1 MITRPSTSRALED
14 VVEELTRDIMPAITD
29 PAQQIRLHM
38 LMIVLNDCVNASE
51 REISVMRTE
60 IPTYLAFADDVAKA
74 TGNAEVAAAV
84 AGAQMGDSLVL
95 SDVIRDYEN
104 ASRAFSTAMDL
115 VMDTV
120 NHEFIERGEAL
131 LDDQAI
137 GIEDRARSHGQAS
150 QSRLMASPRGLTRRN
165 DREHEHGPNDDGA
178 ERHRHAIAPEGAPQA
193 LEPALLGHKDRL
205 AAHVTPQVIG
215 ELRSGLVAIGG
226 VMRRGAPDD
235 ALELGAPQAR
245 QAWQVHHHRLACY
258 LQLLRDART

>member
-14 VVEELTRDIMPAITD
+14 VVEELSRDIMPAITD

-74 TGNAEVAAAV
+74 TGDSEVAAVV
-84 AGAQMGDSLVL
+84 ADAQMGDSLVL

-120 NHEFIERGEAL
+120 NREFIERGEAL
-131 LDDQAI
+131 LRTRVINERAI
-137 GIEDRARSHGQAS
+137 LSGSSAVGRSAS
-150 QSRLMASPRGLTRRN
+150 
-165 DREHEHGPNDDGA
+165 
-178 ERHRHAIAPEGAPQA
+178 
-193 LEPALLGHKDRL
+193 
-205 AAHVTPQVIG
+205 
-215 ELRSGLVAIGG
+215 
-226 VMRRGAPDD
+226 
-235 ALELGAPQAR
+235 
-245 QAWQVHHHRLACY
+245 
-258 LQLLRDART
+258 

>member
-14 VVEELTRDIMPAITD
+14 VVEELTRDILPVITD

-60 IPTYLAFADDVAKA
+60 IPTYLAFAEDVATS
-74 TGNAEVAAAV
+74 TGDPEVAAAV

-120 NHEFIERGEAL
+120 NRAVIERGE
-131 LDDQAI
+131 
-137 GIEDRARSHGQAS
+137 
-150 QSRLMASPRGLTRRN
+150 T
-165 DREHEHGPNDDGA
+165 
-178 ERHRHAIAPEGAPQA
+178 
-193 LEPALLGHKDRL
+193 
-205 AAHVTPQVIG
+205 
-215 ELRSGLVAIGG
+215 
-226 VMRRGAPDD
+226 
-235 ALELGAPQAR
+235 
-245 QAWQVHHHRLACY
+245 
-258 LQLLRDART
+258 LLRTRVTNERAILSGSSAVGRSAS